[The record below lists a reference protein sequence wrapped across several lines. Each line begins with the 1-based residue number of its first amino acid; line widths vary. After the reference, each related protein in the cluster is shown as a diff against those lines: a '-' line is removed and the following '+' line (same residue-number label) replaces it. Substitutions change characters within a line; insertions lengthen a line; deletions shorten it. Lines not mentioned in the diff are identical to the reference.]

1 VPTHKAEISIVQ
13 IEIIIV
19 GEVFWNNIFMIGSC
33 IIWVHL
39 VDSPITLN
47 FKSQLAFIDEQL

>member
-19 GEVFWNNIFMIGSC
+19 GELFWNNIFMIGSC
-33 IIWVHL
+33 IMWVHP

-47 FKSQLAFIDEQL
+47 FKSQFVFIDE